1 MDAPLKTVRQI
12 TRYRE
17 YSDHIKTTGEPLFL
31 MNPKLFFSFSS
42 ASQHSP
48 AFGQTTIRT
57 ILRILCARR
66 SMLSVM
72 TLPDGTKSWPGKGI
86 PPLHCNE
93 VEFNLSA
100 IPRNTLHLAIY
111 RLHSNLT
118 ITGPR
123 TKTYKSSHGVKINK
137 PKVQLNGN
145 ALRRMYLE
153 STNVHNLKMTSPIVR
168 TTKLLKD
175 VTLRKIMSHTI
186 KESTREIHSKK
197 KKPLLLP
204 SVDDHGES
212 LTPKKEK
219 RRDALQRRQRPE
231 AAAGTAEM
239 NRVAVEDPTK
249 DLSVGFLPYPGLYE
263 RNFP

>member
-1 MDAPLKTVRQI
+1 
-12 TRYRE
+12 
-17 YSDHIKTTGEPLFL
+17 
-31 MNPKLFFSFSS
+31 
-42 ASQHSP
+42 
-48 AFGQTTIRT
+48 
-57 ILRILCARR
+57 
-66 SMLSVM
+66 MLSVM

-100 IPRNTLHLAIY
+100 IPRNTLHQAIR

-123 TKTYKSSHGVKINK
+123 TKTFKSSHGAKINK
-137 PKVQLNGN
+137 PKAQLNGN
-145 ALRRMYLE
+145 ALRRMCLA

-175 VTLRKIMSHTI
+175 VTPRKIMSHTI

-212 LTPKKEK
+212 LTPQKEK
-219 RRDALQRRQRPE
+219 RREALQRRQRPE

-249 DLSVGFLPYPGLYE
+249 GLQWAFFLTRDSMKE
-263 RNFP
+263 TFPESAIGRVRWLCFDSPKYCWTIAKCIELHLAGKRALIYVNNPLTGG